1 MCDSYLV
8 DPKSQFTSSWATV
21 VAFAFSIISIGQ
33 YPYESIDLNTVNLY
47 FSHKVY
53 DVEFLLFTVIFLL
66 NTGFTLMSWGA
77 KLPFSFRGRF
87 LLLT

>member
-1 MCDSYLV
+1 MCDSYPV

-33 YPYESIDLNTVNLY
+33 SPYESIDLNPVNLY

-77 KLPFSFRGRF
+77 KLPSSVPGRF